1 MIAVTE
7 SGFTARRVS
16 KFRPE
21 QPIIASTPSVKTF
34 HQLALSW
41 GVCPVLSL
49 RQNDTDSL
57 FRHAIDCAKMMDIV
71 AKGDKVVI
79 TAGVPL
85 SVVGTTNILK
95 VQIVD

>member
-1 MIAVTE
+1 M
-7 SGFTARRVS
+7 
-16 KFRPE
+16 
-21 QPIIASTPSVKTF
+21 PIIGLTTDKRTF
-34 HQLALSW
+34 RRLALSW